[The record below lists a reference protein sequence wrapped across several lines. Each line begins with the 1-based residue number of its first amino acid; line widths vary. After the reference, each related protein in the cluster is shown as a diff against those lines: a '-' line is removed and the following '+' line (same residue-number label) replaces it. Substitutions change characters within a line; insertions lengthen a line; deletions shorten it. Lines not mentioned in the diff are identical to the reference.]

1 MLPHIDTHSKRWVL
15 LEAKE
20 PRPGVF
26 GASAYAGKEKHP
38 PSLIIG
44 LISMNTRIVVSVVSL
59 WLASTSATFGQF
71 AFDVETGGVFPGYN
85 DVRIPGKGGT
95 SFSLTSE
102 LKTESSMF
110 VRGRVLYFFG
120 SRNTLSVLVAPLMV
134 KARGTIPKVVQFQDK
149 TFGAN
154 TPLNA
159 EWKFNSYRLT
169 YRYDIAKSEQI
180 EFGLG
185 LTAKIRD
192 AKISLSGGDASSTKT
207 DLGFVPLINFRFLW
221 NPGSTVGLLV
231 EADALAAPQG
241 RAEDVLAAV
250 VLRLSDSYTMRA
262 GYRILEGGADNDTVY
277 NFALL
282 HYVAFGVTVTL

>member
-1 MLPHIDTHSKRWVL
+1 MPLVSWNRAT
-15 LEAKE
+15 KE
-20 PRPGVF
+20 NDEQFIVK
-26 GASAYAGKEKHP
+26 ALMY
-38 PSLIIG
+38 
-44 LISMNTRIVVSVVSL
+44 MNTRIVVTVVGL
-59 WLASTSATFGQF
+59 WLASTSVTLGQF
-71 AFDVETGGVFPGYN
+71 SFDVETGVVFPGYN

-95 SFSLTSE
+95 LFSLTNE
-102 LKTESSMF
+102 LKTEGSIF
-110 VRGRVLYFFG
+110 VRGRVLYSFG
-120 SRNTLSVLVAPLMV
+120 SRNTFSVLVAPLML
-134 KARGTIPKVVQFQDK
+134 KASGKIPTAVQFQDK

-154 TPLNA
+154 TPLDA

-169 YRYDIAKSEQI
+169 YRYDFAKSEQI
-180 EFGLG
+180 ELGVG

-192 AKISLSGGDASSTKT
+192 AKISLSGGGASSAKT

-221 NPGSTVGLLV
+221 NPGSGLGLLV

-250 VLRLSDSYTMRA
+250 VLRLSDSYTVRA
-262 GYRILEGGADNDTVY
+262 GYRILEGGADNDKVY